1 MWVRWCQSEPGGSQ
15 RTLYRSLPYTHLI
28 SARSTISHRTA
39 AVIVVTGVGYIYPSS
54 PYVQALLC
62 AMVYVLRATLRAA
75 SIAVGVMDA
84 TVYGGAV
91 GSRTGSLE
99 KLDWIANVVSS
110 FASLYDDESSLVDV
124 SPYYSNGVSG
134 LRSDCHVGFIMREN
148 KPHIV

>member
-1 MWVRWCQSEPGGSQ
+1 MWVRWCQSEPSGSQ
-15 RTLYRSLPYTHLI
+15 RTLYRSPPNTHLI

-39 AVIVVTGVGYIYPSS
+39 AVIVVTVVGCIYPSS

-62 AMVYVLRATLRAA
+62 AMVYVLRAA

-99 KLDWIANVVSS
+99 NLDWIANVVSS
-110 FASLYDDESSLVDV
+110 FASLYDDDSSLFDV
-124 SPYYSNGVSG
+124 SPYHSNGVSG

-148 KPHIV
+148 KQYSIV